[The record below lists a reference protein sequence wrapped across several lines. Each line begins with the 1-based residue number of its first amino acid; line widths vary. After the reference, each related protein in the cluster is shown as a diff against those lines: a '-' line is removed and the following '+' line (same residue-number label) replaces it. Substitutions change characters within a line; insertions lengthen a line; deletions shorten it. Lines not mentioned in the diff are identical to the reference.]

1 MHPKNS
7 PAVKLR
13 DALEDVGFHAR
24 EAALAVEEGVIWRGA
39 DAARELAERTADG
52 PLGRAAVRVRFVVE
66 RRIAWPLA
74 DSLRDRGE
82 LARTGIATAAVAV
95 ALSAGAGGAMLAS
108 EDGASPHAQAV
119 EVSQVSATSQ
129 ADKSTTLEGVNP
141 TFTASRNGSDARPVP
156 AQPAPKAGPGRASWD
171 FAQAFVLYEVGK
183 ADDVAGEFERL
194 ATPALA
200 ASLKQ
205 SPPRLPSNM
214 KVPEARVLN
223 VVLGEPHEET
233 IEASVSLV
241 RLEAVSELRLTLTHS
256 AKGWRVSE
264 VRG

>member
-52 PLGRAAVRVRFVVE
+52 PFGRAALRVRFVVE
-66 RRIAWPLA
+66 RKIAWPLA

-95 ALSAGAGGAMLAS
+95 ALTAGAGGAMLAS
-108 EDGASPHAQAV
+108 GDGEGTQAHAVAL
-119 EVSQVSATSQ
+119 SQVSATGA
-129 ADKSTTLEGVNP
+129 ADTGITLEGVNP
-141 TFTASRNGSDARPVP
+141 TFTAGRQESGGKPVP
-156 AQPAPKAGPGRASWD
+156 AQPAPKDGPGRASWE

-183 ADDVAGEFERL
+183 ADDVAAEFERL

-200 ASLKQ
+200 ASLKE

-223 VVLGEPHEET
+223 VVLSEPQEET
-233 IEASVSLV
+233 VEASVSLV
-241 RLEAVSELRLTLTHS
+241 RLQAVSELRLTLTHS
-256 AKGWRVSE
+256 KKGWRVSE